1 MITDKHK
8 KTMAFALIYFI
19 SGAMLMILSSVFWMN
34 FTGVYKHFE
43 KYDITTGEI
52 VDAVGQTLG
61 QVGIVLSVM
70 CLSRVLRDFFKL
82 MQVLNIFAFFLLMLA
97 VYDIIDILLL
107 NPYEVSA
114 PKFMGFVVAVITTIL
129 RLTWTTKK

>member
-19 SGAMLMILSSVFWMN
+19 SGAIMMILSSVVWIN

-43 KYDITTGEI
+43 KYDITVGEI

-70 CLSRVLRDFFKL
+70 CLSKVLRDFFKL
-82 MQVLNIFAFFLLMLA
+82 MQVLYIFASFLLMLA

>member
-1 MITDKHK
+1 
-8 KTMAFALIYFI
+8 MAFALIYFV
-19 SGAMLMILSSVFWMN
+19 SGAILMILSSVVWMN
-34 FTGVYKHFE
+34 FTGVYKHLPA
-43 KYDITTGEI
+43 YDITTGEI

-70 CLSRVLRDFFKL
+70 CLSKVLRDFFKL
-82 MQVLNIFAFFLLMLA
+82 MQVLYIFASFLLMLA

-107 NPYEVSA
+107 NLYEVSA